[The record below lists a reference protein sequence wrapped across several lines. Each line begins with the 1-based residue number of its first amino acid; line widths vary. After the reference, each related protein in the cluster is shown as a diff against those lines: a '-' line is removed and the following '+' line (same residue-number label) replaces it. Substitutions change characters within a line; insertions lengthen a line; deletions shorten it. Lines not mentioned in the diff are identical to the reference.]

1 MRGALVRLAYAFC
14 PQRRSGRAQFARDL
28 AAAAALLALLWLSLD
43 PIADAEW
50 ISDGAIEKIGLYAV
64 PLCVNL
70 IFCFLLAACARRLH
84 DLGASGAW
92 ALLLALPAVN
102 VIMTVLL
109 LALPGRPYPTGW
121 PRGSGETEKNL

>member
-43 PIADAEW
+43 PIANAEW

-92 ALLLALPAVN
+92 ALLLAVPAVN

>member
-1 MRGALVRLAYAFC
+1 MRGALVRLAYAFY
-14 PQRRSGRAQFARDL
+14 PQRRSTRAQFARDL
-28 AAAAALLALLWLSLD
+28 AAAAALLTLLWLSLD
-43 PIADAEW
+43 PIADAQW
-50 ISDGAIEKIGLYAV
+50 ISDAALEKIGLYAV

-92 ALLLALPAVN
+92 ALLLAVPAVN
-102 VIMTVLL
+102 MVFVILL

-121 PRGSGETEKNL
+121 PRGGGKTEKKE